1 MRADAPR
8 IVNNET
14 HLESKQRGQF
24 NELTALGR
32 SGRLDSIRNATARCT
47 LVLLLLLLMVVLMAM
62 MAIASLGPTRLVF
75 IGAAAAAR

>member
-47 LVLLLLLLMVVLMAM
+47 LVLLLLLMVVLMAM